1 MLVNKVM
8 EIVSFRHKGL
18 ARLYNRNDPSKMD
31 ARTVDK
37 LRKQFLFLEGMN
49 HSDELRTLALW
60 KAHRLS
66 DDRWSLHVTANYR
79 MTFVA
84 DDQTRT
90 ITILD
95 LEDYH

>member
-1 MLVNKVM
+1 M

-18 ARLYNRNDPSKMD
+18 ERLYKRNDPSKLD

-37 LRKQFLFLEGMN
+37 LRKQFFFLEAMD
-49 HSDELRTLALW
+49 HSDELRTLELW

-66 DDRWSLHVTANYR
+66 NCRWSLHVTANYR
-79 MTFVA
+79 LTFQV
-84 DDQTRT
+84 DDEART
-90 ITILD
+90 INILD

>member
-1 MLVNKVM
+1 M

-18 ARLYNRNDPSKMD
+18 ERLYHRNDPAKLD
-31 ARTVDK
+31 ARMADK
-37 LRKQFLFLEGMN
+37 LRKQLFFLEAMD

-66 DDRWSLHVTANYR
+66 DGRWSLHVTANYR
-79 MTFVA
+79 LTFEVNDMARTVA
-84 DDQTRT
+84 
-90 ITILD
+90 ILD

>member
-1 MLVNKVM
+1 M

-18 ARLYNRNDPSKMD
+18 ERLYRRGDPSKLD

-37 LRKQFLFLEGMN
+37 LRKQFFFLEGMD
-49 HSDELRTLALW
+49 HSDELRSLALW
-60 KAHRLS
+60 KSHRLS
-66 DDRWSLHVTANYR
+66 DGRWSLHVTANDR
-79 MTFVA
+79 MTFEA
-84 DDQTRT
+84 NDLART

>member
-1 MLVNKVM
+1 M

-18 ARLYNRNDPSKMD
+18 ERLYRKDDASKLD
-31 ARTVDK
+31 RRIVDK
-37 LRKQFLFLEGMN
+37 LRKQFFFLDGID
-49 HSDELRTLALW
+49 HSDELRTLEIW

-66 DDRWSLHVTANYR
+66 DGRWSLHVTANFR
-79 MTFVA
+79 MTFLV
-84 DDQTRT
+84 DDDART

>member
-1 MLVNKVM
+1 M

-18 ARLYNRNDPSKMD
+18 ERLYRREDPSKLD
-31 ARTVDK
+31 SRVVDK
-37 LRKQFLFLEGMN
+37 LRKQFFFLEGMD
-49 HSDELRTLALW
+49 HSDELRGLVLW

-66 DDRWSLHVTANYR
+66 DRRWSLHVTANYR
-79 MTFVA
+79 LTFDVN
-84 DDQTRT
+84 DIERT

>member
-1 MLVNKVM
+1 M

-18 ARLYNRNDPSKMD
+18 ERLYHRNDPSKLD

-37 LRKQFLFLEGMN
+37 LRKQFFFLEAMD
-49 HSDELRTLALW
+49 HSDELRTLELW

-66 DDRWSLHVTANYR
+66 NGRWSLHVTANYR
-79 MTFVA
+79 LTFQV
-84 DDQTRT
+84 DDEART
-90 ITILD
+90 INILD

>member
-1 MLVNKVM
+1 M

-18 ARLYNRNDPSKMD
+18 ERLYHRNDPAKLN

-37 LRKQFLFLEGMN
+37 LRKQFFFLEAMD

-66 DDRWSLHVTANYR
+66 DGRWSLHVTANYR
-79 MTFVA
+79 MTFEVNDEA
-84 DDQTRT
+84 RT
-90 ITILD
+90 IAILD

>member
-1 MLVNKVM
+1 M

-18 ARLYNRNDPSKMD
+18 ERLYRKGDASKLD
-31 ARTVDK
+31 SRVVDK
-37 LRKQFLFLEGMN
+37 VRKQLFFLEGMD
-49 HSDELRTLALW
+49 HSDELRGLNLW

-66 DDRWSLHVTANYR
+66 DARWSLHVTANFR
-79 MTFVA
+79 MTFLA
-84 DDQTRT
+84 DDEAHT

>member
-1 MLVNKVM
+1 M

-18 ARLYNRNDPSKMD
+18 ERLYRKDDTSKLD
-31 ARTVDK
+31 SRIVDK
-37 LRKQFLFLEGMN
+37 LRKQLFFLDGLN
-49 HSDELRTLALW
+49 HSDELRSLEIW

-66 DDRWSLHVTANYR
+66 DARWSLHVTANYR
-79 MTFVA
+79 MTFLV
-84 DDQTRT
+84 DDEART

>member
-1 MLVNKVM
+1 M

-18 ARLYNRNDPSKMD
+18 ERLYNRNDPSKLD

-37 LRKQFLFLEGMN
+37 LRKQFFFLDGID
-49 HSDELRTLALW
+49 HSDELRTLELW

-66 DDRWSLHVTANYR
+66 DGRWSLHVTANYR
-79 MTFVA
+79 LTFQVNDEA
-84 DDQTRT
+84 RT